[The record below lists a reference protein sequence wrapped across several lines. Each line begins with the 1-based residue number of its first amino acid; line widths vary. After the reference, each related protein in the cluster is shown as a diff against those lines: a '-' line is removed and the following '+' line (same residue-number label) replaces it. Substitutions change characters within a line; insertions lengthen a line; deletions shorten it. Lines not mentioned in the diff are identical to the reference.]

1 MRPPK
6 LIKPYVKTFARQSLN
21 LPEASPF
28 YVWCSPAKGA
38 PQNKCFAVVDSCVA
52 KHGGRRI
59 LGWAIWERPG
69 VYIEAE
75 FHAIWQSQAG
85 QYLDISPRPVPVPRI
100 LFVEAPGR
108 KHTGAQTDNVRK
120 PLVKDKNVK
129 DLLRLSTEFFRLTN
143 EGNLKHH
150 FGEIAATNEMIAN
163 VKNRALLE
171 QKIINRYGPLMP
183 ESLATP
189 DGLPLVKHSP

>member
-38 PQNKCFAVVDSCVA
+38 PQNECFAVVDSCVA

-75 FHAIWQSQAG
+75 FH
-85 QYLDISPRPVPVPRI
+85 
-100 LFVEAPGR
+100 GR
-108 KHTGAQTDNVRK
+108 KHTGTQTDNIRK

-129 DLLRLSTEFFRLTN
+129 ELLRLSTEFFRLTN

-150 FGEIAATNEMIAN
+150 FGEFVATNDMVAN
-163 VKNRALLE
+163 IKNRALLE
-171 QKIINRYGPLMP
+171 QKIINRYGALVP
-183 ESLATP
+183 ESLAPP
-189 DGLPLVKHSP
+189 DGLPLVEHSP